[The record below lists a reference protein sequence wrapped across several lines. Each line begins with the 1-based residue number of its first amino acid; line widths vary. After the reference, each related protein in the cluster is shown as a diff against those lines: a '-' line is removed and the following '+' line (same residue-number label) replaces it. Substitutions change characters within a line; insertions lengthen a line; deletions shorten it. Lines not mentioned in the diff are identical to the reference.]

1 MKMLM
6 FSIMT
11 FSQCLHGLIIGKCFL
26 IQILVNWLKKCY
38 FQKKKKKEFKF
49 IQPLASAMFMLRECL
64 IKSIYNPRKNV
75 WNKIE
80 KSSKI
85 GQDKKSWISPF
96 RCFLTGTAK
105 IRFLKGRLG
114 TRPNLRFS

>member
-1 MKMLM
+1 MSTWTYNWKMFFNPDSSKLAQEM
-6 FSIMT
+6 LFS
-11 FSQCLHGLIIGKCFL
+11 
-26 IQILVNWLKKCY
+26 
-38 FQKKKKKEFKF
+38 KKKKKEFKF

-75 WNKIE
+75 WDKIE